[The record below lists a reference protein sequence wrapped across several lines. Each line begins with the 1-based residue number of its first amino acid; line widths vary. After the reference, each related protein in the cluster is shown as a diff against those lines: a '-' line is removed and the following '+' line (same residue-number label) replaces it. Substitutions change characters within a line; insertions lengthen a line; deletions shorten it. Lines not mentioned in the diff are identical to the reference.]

1 MRCATLSLQLVIIR
15 LTFIFFNLL
24 LFQIGI
30 VGRTGAGK
38 SSLLN
43 MMFRMGVNTGTITVD
58 GYDINNLTLETLRN
72 TISVIPQVNCDSYD
86 IPF

>member
-1 MRCATLSLQLVIIR
+1 
-15 LTFIFFNLL
+15 
-24 LFQIGI
+24 
-30 VGRTGAGK
+30 
-38 SSLLN
+38 

>member
-1 MRCATLSLQLVIIR
+1 MCDAALAASYYYTN
-15 LTFIFFNLL
+15 FYFFFNLL

>member
-1 MRCATLSLQLVIIR
+1 MLCY
-15 LTFIFFNLL
+15 FK
-24 LFQIGI
+24 QIGI

-43 MMFRMGVNTGTITVD
+43 MIFRMGVNSGVITID

-72 TISVIPQVNCDSYD
+72 AISVIPQVEVSKIKKLVY
-86 IPF
+86 